1 MGKVDPMV
9 ERMREWVDSNF
20 KSATEAAGKLGM
32 TYSNLSQ
39 YLGGKRH
46 PGYEVLKRFREAG
59 CNINWLLTGDTTP
72 IDDADKL
79 RKRISELERVIE
91 VIQSAIP
98 PKKEA

>member
-1 MGKVDPMV
+1 MKNVDPVV

-20 KSATEAAGKLGM
+20 KSATQAAERLGM

-72 IDDADKL
+72 VDDAEAL
-79 RKRISELERVIE
+79 RKRISELEKVIE

-98 PKKEA
+98 SKKEA